1 MDSPTFRGNTECCCC
16 FEKYFPFFF
25 HLPDGGRGGGGVSVG
40 TSSHLDSAVLVV
52 AEPDAGG
59 LPLHLVLA
67 TEGAQVLRVLRD
79 LHLLDGLPQGS
90 TIPDVPSVSFQSS
103 SHQLVL
109 IPGAV
114 LSSNSNLLGA
124 LRHL

>member
-1 MDSPTFRGNTECCCC
+1 MLLRFQEAHFMFSS
-16 FEKYFPFFF
+16 Y
-25 HLPDGGRGGGGVSVG
+25 HIPDGGRGGGGVSVG

-103 SHQLVL
+103 SQSACL
-109 IPGAV
+109 
-114 LSSNSNLLGA
+114 NTWC
-124 LRHL
+124 RTFQ

>member
-1 MDSPTFRGNTECCCC
+1 MKNWILPHLGGTQSAVAVLKSIFR
-16 FEKYFPFFF
+16 FSSIY
-25 HLPDGGRGGGGVSVG
+25 LPDGGRSGGGVSVG
-40 TSSHLDSAVLVV
+40 TSSHLDSAILVV

-90 TIPDVPSVSFQSS
+90 TIPDVPSVRF
-103 SHQLVL
+103 
-109 IPGAV
+109 
-114 LSSNSNLLGA
+114 
-124 LRHL
+124 